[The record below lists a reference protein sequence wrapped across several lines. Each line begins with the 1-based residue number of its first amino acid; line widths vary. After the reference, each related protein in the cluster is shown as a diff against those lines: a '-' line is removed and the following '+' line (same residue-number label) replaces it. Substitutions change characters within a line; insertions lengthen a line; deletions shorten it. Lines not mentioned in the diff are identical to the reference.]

1 MQLKTNNLNDQ
12 KDKFCSRVSLLQIQI
27 FFAFFAKRNDFDE
40 TCMELRKN
48 RKMGYSPKGSQGC
61 SVSSGAERT
70 EENNSASEM
79 N

>member
-1 MQLKTNNLNDQ
+1 MIKRTSLVQGFHYF
-12 KDKFCSRVSLLQIQI
+12 KFRF

-40 TCMELRKN
+40 TCMELKKN